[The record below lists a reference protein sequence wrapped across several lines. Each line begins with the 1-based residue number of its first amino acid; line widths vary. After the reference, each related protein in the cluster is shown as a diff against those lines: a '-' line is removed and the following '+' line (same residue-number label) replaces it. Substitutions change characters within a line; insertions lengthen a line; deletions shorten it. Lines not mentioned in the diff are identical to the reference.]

1 MQQNSFVLVKGEAGF
16 ESEWIRL
23 ATLYEFA
30 RHSSYKADDDFP
42 AW

>member
-1 MQQNSFVLVKGEAGF
+1 MQQNFLVLVKGEAGF
-16 ESEWIRL
+16 ESDWASL

-30 RHSSYKADDDFP
+30 SHSSHKADDDFP